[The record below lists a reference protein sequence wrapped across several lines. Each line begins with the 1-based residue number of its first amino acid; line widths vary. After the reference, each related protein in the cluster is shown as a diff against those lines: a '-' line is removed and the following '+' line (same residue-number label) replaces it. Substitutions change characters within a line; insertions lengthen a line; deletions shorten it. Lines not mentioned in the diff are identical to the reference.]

1 MDAFKKIDEKKI
13 GRKSVFSPI
22 SRCLYCNSTSYGSG
36 CKFAPKGIHFHPYSQ
51 KKCSYCGSTSFGR
64 GCKLNPFSDLHLH
77 GIDYNMMLSE
87 NLHNKLLIKLL
98 NKPFTE
104 FQAYKF
110 GLIDEHGNKVKEP
123 VTESEINAL
132 SPDTKTILKV
142 KRYLGSK
149 LDLINQTAILES
161 TNKFSYNKEIHQKV
175 LQYEDKIS
183 NIIAQLHEITE
194 QALQDGIPVE
204 QVRAMM

>member
-1 MDAFKKIDEKKI
+1 M
-13 GRKSVFSPI
+13 
-22 SRCLYCNSTSYGSG
+22 YCNSTSYGKG
-36 CKFAPKGIHFHPYSQ
+36 CKFAPKGVHFHPYSQ
-51 KKCSYCGSTSFGR
+51 KKCSYCGSTSFGK

-87 NLHNKLLIKLL
+87 SLHNKFLIKLL

-104 FQAYKF
+104 FQAYRL
-110 GLIDEHGNKVKEP
+110 GLIDENGNKIKEP
-123 VTESEINAL
+123 VTESEVNAL

-149 LDLINQTAILES
+149 LDLINQTSILES
-161 TNKFSYNKEIHQKV
+161 TSKFSYNKDNHKKV
-175 LQYEDKIS
+175 LQYEDKIN

-194 QALQDGIPVE
+194 QALQDGVSVE
-204 QVRAMM
+204 QVRSMM